1 MRIDSPIPA
10 ERSFMHR
17 LTVTSY
23 RLASPK
29 LSAPLSIAL
38 VSDLHGTCFGPRQE
52 ILLDAVRREKPDL
65 VLLCG
70 DILSALRKSV
80 DNARATA

>member
-52 ILLDAVRREKPDL
+52 ILLDAVRREEPDL
-65 VLLCG
+65 V
-70 DILSALRKSV
+70 
-80 DNARATA
+80 